1 MENAVMSL
9 ITDANALAMIRAEW
23 SAVVKVREHMRK
35 LMTGPVGSI
44 ADGALHSVV
53 YNLPLLLAFN
63 VLERALRALKRQ
75 RQIPGSS
82 EQLGDLLDMFQ
93 EAWPFRCLCFC
104 IHMPR
109 TSPLLTT
116 ESFLYLL
123 LHRSETAKAAG
134 VPDKEPDAPQLARGG
149 KVKARPAQKQVGGSK
164 AVRDIL
170 KRYGARR

>member
-1 MENAVMSL
+1 MSL
-9 ITDANALAMIRAEW
+9 ITDANALAIIRAEW

-93 EAWPFRCLCFC
+93 GDPSWLEWSVLRDGERRCHAIVHSGELFSGVECLADIEAVEEQLGAWEIL
-104 IHMPR
+104 
-109 TSPLLTT
+109 
-116 ESFLYLL
+116 
-123 LHRSETAKAAG
+123 
-134 VPDKEPDAPQLARGG
+134 EPG
-149 KVKARPAQKQVGGSK
+149 RP
-164 AVRDIL
+164 
-170 KRYGARR
+170 

>member
-1 MENAVMSL
+1 MPL
-9 ITDANALAMIRAEW
+9 ITDARALATIRIEW

-63 VLERALRALKRQ
+63 VLEKVLRALKRQ

-93 EAWPFRCLCFC
+93 GDPSWLEWSVLRDGERRQHAIVASGELFSGVECLTDIQAVEEQLGAWEIL
-104 IHMPR
+104 
-109 TSPLLTT
+109 
-116 ESFLYLL
+116 ES
-123 LHRSETAKAAG
+123 G
-134 VPDKEPDAPQLARGG
+134 RG
-149 KVKARPAQKQVGGSK
+149 
-164 AVRDIL
+164 
-170 KRYGARR
+170 